1 MSITEGITKTRRIT
15 VDEARTIDFM
25 GEENRV
31 YATPE
36 VVRDVEYT
44 CRDLLVE
51 NLEPGMDTVGVRVEL
66 DHIAATPLGMW
77 VDVEVTVSKLDGRM
91 VTLTVECRDELET
104 VARDKHNRFIVDVQK
119 TAARLAQKRARL
131 E

>member
-104 VARDKHNRFIVDVQK
+104 VARGKHNRFIVDVQK